1 MGLSWPFNVNAKA
14 ATSVT
19 VDANGCVLHPACVRE
34 KMLSSKRYFTV
45 PPALRKGLNDSSTA
59 FPFSSP
65 VPFPHRLPPD
75 STLMSRS
82 SLFDSVASV
91 VCWLFLGV
99 AVEKGCVHVTK
110 RLLSVMTME
119 GRNKFQ
125 KWRQWK
131 GNNIPT
137 YSRCIHFS
145 KCHGAKV
152 ERSPRCT
159 KLLPQ
164 PWPRILALRLFVCAW

>member
-1 MGLSWPFNVNAKA
+1 MGLSWPFNANAKA

-65 VPFPHRLPPD
+65 VPFPHRAPPD

-91 VCWLFLGV
+91 VCCLFWGV

-110 RLLSVMTME
+110 RLLSVITME
-119 GRNKFQ
+119 GRNKFP
-125 KWRQWK
+125 KWHTHTHVAFISPSAMVRRWSDPPDAPSCCLNPDQEFWPC
-131 GNNIPT
+131 GCLCV
-137 YSRCIHFS
+137 RG
-145 KCHGAKV
+145 KCG
-152 ERSPRCT
+152 
-159 KLLPQ
+159 
-164 PWPRILALRLFVCAW
+164 